1 MVMRLLWVNRSLSFV
16 SGMVSKPESKMAQDG
31 EMLGQEYHNGRVRFV
46 WSDGPTFLATSGNDF
61 AKRQG
66 ERIRRTVVAR

>member
-1 MVMRLLWVNRSLSFV
+1 
-16 SGMVSKPESKMAQDG
+16 MAQDG